1 MNRKWGKKWM
11 AAMLSISMVIGMFP
25 GVGNP
30 VRVLADEPPGQAVT
44 QADTSNADNSG
55 KDKYGFNLTT
65 PSSFNANDG
74 ENPYGSGYS
83 AFNEKMEAFL
93 WYRSS
98 GKNRNAET
106 YNYTKS
112 SDIKGYY
119 VGPDSKRNNNG
130 FMQSRTASGA
140 ADVKYVNVDGYDP
153 YGTGRDNMVALVGAS
168 LGKDPQLVVARYSA
182 SGKGQELRK
191 TFSLGSGDDNDWLR
205 DNQLEKYSA
214 YKNYFTLKAG
224 DFDGDGDEDI
234 AVYVPKR
241 GDPYI
246 MILDGI
252 TLSPIS
258 DNIPVRSFMG
268 NTGADMA
275 GKFTNNGKTARATIN
290 MSIETSDINRDGK
303 DEILLVGSYSNIHD
317 DSDGKKLQQRS
328 SVFACY
334 KVENKK
340 PQQMNKY
347 VMDKDTCSVY
357 MRYASVAAGDI
368 DFDGFPEV
376 VVAGVYSDNDG
387 PDGDKSGSNKKYML
401 VTLKYD
407 PNEEVE
413 TLIPSGGNVMD
424 MCNFVNAGF
433 DKDDNVHPLPA
444 LTCAAVNG
452 RNDAE
457 QVFLDGVFWKFEN
470 ESWKKDYTA
479 KVCQSS
485 DKGIGGYIISDTW
498 VDGCVAGNFD
508 ENDLGIEQVLY
519 TTGYKQQSFNR
530 YFYRVNMSG
539 KEQNKDSSTGIC
551 TPGSYFDSSSNELV
565 RHVGMSDFPCLAI
578 AAVDADK
585 DTDVFTFKSKK
596 YTYSNVDILAI
607 LQAAPYFGELQD
619 NYYNGN
625 IGETL
630 YGKLSGQG
638 TVTSKTKMASIGAY
652 ASFSIGSSA
661 LQFHTEASYTHDW
674 EWSYEDELSHEYS
687 ISFENDGT
695 KNQVVLYRT
704 PVILYEYVIT
714 PANGSASYTMEV
726 GVQQQPVY
734 STMDVDTFNRF
745 AESDETLQNKVI
757 TKDILSST
765 PGCPDT
771 YATSSL
777 GMKGF
782 VGYPNWVE
790 INNKVNDQTT
800 VAMNITDSTQSS
812 KTMTQTNSFELTLGV
827 EGEIDAKVAKMNYG
841 GGVKLGGGW
850 GSGKT
855 TFDYSSVSKEGVVA
869 YPPATDSQYSFSTKF
884 GIWQAKL
891 GDNNVPILGFVV
903 KNVEQPPSPPED
915 ISVDTVTADYVTLAW
930 ESGYKK
936 AEKYEIYQVFNDGIT
951 TNKYSL
957 LDTISGDSS
966 SYTYDGLKPSTE
978 YEFALRSVGTNSGG
992 ETVYSEY
999 TPEVSVHT
1007 LADSEKPDILS
1018 MTSVQRVVVG
1028 GNASFVIDA
1037 LPSANAKGGLSY
1049 AWQVRKAGSVNWVN
1063 LTDKEASGING
1074 STLKLNG
1081 ITEDM
1086 DGNSYRCVLSELI
1099 KGVRLYAYGAP
1110 GILHV
1115 GRADSMMTATISNT
1129 QSDSANKGT
1138 NTAFGQYT
1146 QTRTVTNER
1155 TVSKT
1160 VAVTIGTQKETFVQY
1175 KNGAVASAVY
1185 PDAVIPEFIYFDS
1198 QTNEWYVLEGYNET
1212 AGTATAKVKLN
1223 EVIPNVFQSGTT
1235 GDAAALWNGVDAD
1248 TIKPVTEQV
1257 TETAAGKTYY
1267 AYTAVTADG
1276 EILLYST
1283 DAMSEAVTQWYQL
1296 EQGTDG
1302 AITAKAYAGT
1312 VQSYVPAYAGY
1323 KEESAG
1329 TTNQQ
1334 YIEVD
1339 GTTWYLYWP
1348 EAYEGNNAYIMYAKS
1363 AEADRTADETYYYKT
1378 EQTVTDENQQEQII
1392 TTFNELKIATDDAFS
1407 LMGSGASKQYGV
1419 TPGEVVTVNETYDT
1433 QVEDIIKGDQ
1443 TTVQIHVAEAVT
1455 SSVNIDKT
1463 GIVNVNF
1470 FNNRTGSIRD
1480 ISTDVD
1486 KNGNASVVWNP
1497 EEAGD
1502 YTVTVSY
1509 GGNTSLYPT
1518 DTQTVYYVVDRT
1530 DNTVYVLSGNN
1541 AEYGNTIKL
1550 EVRQGKRENDTSGN
1564 ITTEPLAADA
1574 SVSYQVSYVDGDDK
1588 VVTENIASNTFTPK
1602 WPGQHTFVAT
1612 ITRQNGTSQTK
1623 SYAMKMLTVSK
1634 RPIVITAPSKDGIS
1648 EDDTADK
1655 VLSLSDV
1662 VVKYAGDDTES
1673 GILDSDAAKYKLSDL
1688 MTIEAEPKLDE
1699 NSTAGVYQTGI
1710 AWLTVGTEEDSEYID
1725 LVKEFLKK
1733 YNVTLNRGKYQIV
1746 SNQYTVRYESD
1757 GKGTIKGYCGDSKEP
1772 FASGTGLADQSKV
1785 SFKAIPKDNYKVKAW
1800 KVTGSDGNDLVLG
1813 TDYVVNGDT
1822 LIISALSSSV
1832 HVSVSFAAKTYQLNY
1847 DQPENG
1853 SLQAYYVK
1861 AGSYGSKIDT
1871 GETVLTG
1878 KSILLQAVPDENYVV
1893 KQWTVSHGGSAKIQ
1907 KNTDGSIFAGTEIIL
1922 DNVETDTVV
1931 AVEFEPV
1938 ETYLFETEVIAE
1950 DPDTSVAGCKINVSE
1965 QVQDGKAA
1973 KGSTVTLTADLPESV
1988 IVSEWRIYTDDIHY
2002 TVAATGGDQ
2011 YVVSNVQKNMKIK
2024 LVVNMFQMETLH
2036 FEAVNEQGQQVD
2048 DVVTAW
2054 SDSVQISNDTK
2065 IVKNLPVVM
2074 KADVPE
2080 QYQISAWKLFIGSE
2094 EQTIATGKDAKESS
2108 FNSVNKSMRV
2118 VLVLLDRPTVTYNSD
2133 NNGTLECDVVSG
2145 GYIDRYHTEDIVMTA
2160 APKTGYEVDQITVM
2174 MDGAAYSDMT
2184 VSDIENTDNKQIK
2197 IQAPDTGFEKNV
2209 EVAVTYK
2216 EIPKVELQ
2224 YELVS
2229 ADGAK
2234 TGTIA
2239 VHVDRKKQNDLM
2251 QDVSAG
2257 SGSLEVYRDST
2268 VTMTASVIAGYEIN
2282 AWSMNGTDIT
2292 ADVRTNNTDL
2302 SKLVCTVDEKL
2313 LQNAPIKIMVTVV
2326 KTPEPPLEPEKP
2338 VVEEL
2343 TKKQIEKNSQTL
2355 SSKQKVAWTQKGI
2368 QLTWKA
2374 VKGAQGYDVYA
2385 APCNRKKLTVVKTIS
2400 GAKKNATVLSKY
2412 KGKSLN
2418 RKQSYRV
2425 RVKAYRIVN
2434 GKKQYIATG
2443 LTLHIAGP
2451 KNKTYTNV
2459 KKIQCKKTEYTLKKG
2474 KTAKITTKLI
2484 LQDNK
2489 KKLLSKGHGAKLRYS
2504 STNKAV
2510 AVVTAKGTIRAK
2522 KKGTCYIYV
2531 TALNGVN
2538 KRVKVTVK

>member
-258 DNIPVRSFMG
+258 DNIPVRNFMG

-551 TPGSYFDSSSNELV
+551 TPGSYFDSTSNELV

-638 TVTSKTKMASIGAY
+638 KVTSKTKMASIGAY

-714 PANGSASYTMEV
+714 PADGSASYTMEV

-734 STMDVDTFNRF
+734 STMDVDSFNRF
-745 AESDETLQNKVI
+745 AASDETLQNKVI

-800 VAMNITDSTQSS
+800 VAMNITDNTQSS

-891 GDNNVPILGFVV
+891 GDSNVPILGFVV

-915 ISVDTVTADYVTLAW
+915 ISVDTVTADSVTLAW

-957 LDTISGDSS
+957 LDTISGDSA

-1063 LTDKEASGING
+1063 LTDREASGING

-1099 KGVRLYAYGAP
+1099 KGVRLYAYGTP
-1110 GILHV
+1110 GVLHV
-1115 GRADSMMTATISNT
+1115 GRADSIMTASISNT
-1129 QSDSANKGT
+1129 QADSTNKGT

-1146 QTRTVTNER
+1146 QSRTVTNER
-1155 TVSKT
+1155 MVSKT

-1175 KNGAVASAVY
+1175 KNGAVVSAVY

-1257 TETAAGKTYY
+1257 TETAAGKIYY

-1433 QVEDIIKGDQ
+1433 QVEDIIKGDR

-1480 ISTDVD
+1480 ISTVVD

-1530 DNTVYVLSGNN
+1530 DNMVYVLSGNN

-1785 SFKAIPKDNYKVKAW
+1785 SFKAIPKDNYKIKAW

-1907 KNTDGSIFAGTEIIL
+1907 KNTDGSIFAGTEITL

-1950 DPDTSVAGCKINVSE
+1950 DPDTSVAGCKINASE

-1988 IVSEWRIYTDDIHY
+1988 TVSEWRIYTDDIHY

-2080 QYQISAWKLFIGSE
+2080 QYQISAWKLFTGSE

-2108 FNSVNKSMRV
+2108 FNSVNKSMRI

-2234 TGTIA
+2234 AGTIA

-2313 LQNAPIKIMVTVV
+2313 LQNVPIKITVTVV

-2510 AVVTAKGTIRAK
+2510 ATVTAKGTIRAK